1 MDEMVEHMRSKEAP
15 KKVTF
20 SLPDDS
26 ETEDVTEVQ
35 LEKDISPSEIKSSF
49 EKRQEKVILVWFSL
63 GFVHI
68 YLANTS
74 KRWQIIFFYW
84 LFHLLRVQQIQRGY
98 LKFKENVV

>member
-1 MDEMVEHMRSKEAP
+1 MVEHMRNKEAS

-35 LEKDISPSEIKSSF
+35 SEKGISPSEIKSSF
-49 EKRQEKVILVWFSL
+49 EKRQEKVILDWFSL

-68 YLANTS
+68 
-74 KRWQIIFFYW
+74 
-84 LFHLLRVQQIQRGY
+84 LFG
-98 LKFKENVV
+98 